1 MDSLTQFVLGAAIG
15 VATMGRRTALW
26 KSALWGGVC
35 GTLPDLDA
43 FIDHG
48 DPVSNMTLHRA
59 DSHALFWLTLA
70 APPIAALIAWTGR
83 ETALFRRWCL
93 AVWLALVTHPL
104 LDGMTV
110 YGTQLLRPFTDHPY
124 GVGSIFIIDP
134 LYTLPLIVGVV
145 AALSRRDLRWNQAGL
160 VLSTAYLA
168 WSFVAQQQVQAI
180 AATSLA
186 EQRIDARQVLVT
198 PTPFNTVLWRVVAMT
213 PEGYHEG
220 FYSLL
225 DASPQIRFDPFDR
238 GRDLHAALANHPPVQ
253 RIAWFSHGFHKL
265 SRQGER
271 IFISDL
277 RMGQEPTYT
286 FTFEVARQASDI
298 VPLAVPVAAGQRPDV
313 QRTLPWLWRRL
324 RGEPLSPPR

>member
-1 MDSLTQFVLGAAIG
+1 MDSLSQLALGAAVG
-15 VATMGRRTALW
+15 VAVMGRRTAVW
-26 KSALWGGVC
+26 KAVLWGAVA

-48 DPVSNMTLHRA
+48 DAVRNMTFHRA
-59 DSHALFWLTLA
+59 ESHALFWQTLA
-70 APPIAALIAWTGR
+70 SPVIAWIASRVHGQR
-83 ETALFRRWCL
+83 EQFRRWWL
-93 AVWLALVTHPL
+93 AIWLALVTHPL
-104 LDGMTV
+104 LDTMTV
-110 YGTQLLRPFTDHPY
+110 YGTQLLLPFTDRPF

>member
-1 MDSLTQFVLGAAIG
+1 M
-15 VATMGRRTALW
+15 
-26 KSALWGGVC
+26 
-35 GTLPDLDA
+35 
-43 FIDHG
+43 
-48 DPVSNMTLHRA
+48 
-59 DSHALFWLTLA
+59 
-70 APPIAALIAWTGR
+70 
-83 ETALFRRWCL
+83 
-93 AVWLALVTHPL
+93 
-104 LDGMTV
+104 
-110 YGTQLLRPFTDHPY
+110 
-124 GVGSIFIIDP
+124 
-134 LYTLPLIVGVV
+134 
-145 AALSRRDLRWNQAGL
+145 
-160 VLSTAYLA
+160 
-168 WSFVAQQQVQAI
+168 QAI

-277 RMGQEPTYT
+277 RMGQEPWYS
-286 FTFEVARQASDI
+286 FDFLVALREGDAWSP
-298 VPLAVPVAAGQRPDV
+298 VSPLNFGARVDLEQGLSWLGRRMLGENLPPPD
-313 QRTLPWLWRRL
+313 
-324 RGEPLSPPR
+324 